1 VPPPAEKTPRKQRKP
16 DDPEAL
22 NEFLRAQF
30 DLAAYQRLRK
40 EEKRAY
46 RIDLAAQLNERRF
59 TEQRWTEADLLKKL
73 TNLGFQLRAPTPA
86 AMKENVSTA
95 DPRRRQSCWS
105 SPTARQLSPAAA
117 AVGASEDSA
126 LQAYFRRAE
135 ESLLAGYRTS
145 KRFDHPT
152 NRGTL
157 NEVLVKK
164 FLRLNLG
171 SSRVGVGSGEVLSS
185 TARRQLDVVV
195 YDAAMPRLQP
205 DDDSDIA
212 LFFEES
218 VIAVVEVKT
227 TLNNGELAT
236 IGEAAAALPAV
247 PYLVLAFDSQ
257 VDLGH
262 TNVDALP
269 PNLLGIYSLRYGT
282 IQRSADGWSRV
293 GRHQPG
299 ADCPLLQL
307 YHRLLLL
314 SQAQYAASSEIP
326 LERYK

>member
-1 VPPPAEKTPRKQRKP
+1 
-16 DDPEAL
+16 
-22 NEFLRAQF
+22 
-30 DLAAYQRLRK
+30 
-40 EEKRAY
+40 
-46 RIDLAAQLNERRF
+46 
-59 TEQRWTEADLLKKL
+59 
-73 TNLGFQLRAPTPA
+73 
-86 AMKENVSTA
+86 
-95 DPRRRQSCWS
+95 
-105 SPTARQLSPAAA
+105 
-117 AVGASEDSA
+117 VGASEDSA

-145 KRFDHPT
+145 KRFEHPT

-157 NEVLVKK
+157 NEVSLKK

-185 TARRQLDVVV
+185 TARRQLDVVI
-195 YDAAMPRLQP
+195 YDASMPRLRP

-262 TNVDALP
+262 TNIDALP

-282 IQRSADGWSRV
+282 IQRAAADGWSRV
-293 GRHQPG
+293 GRHRPG

-307 YHRLLLL
+307 YHRLLIL
-314 SQAQYAASSEIP
+314 AQGQHASAAEIQ